1 MSFAGVNSVNGK
13 VSGNLCKVSVPF
25 FESVVLCGIV
35 ISLYILSRSN
45 GSLAGNNSLRF
56 FAAVPSKG
64 YGVLLKNVLVNL
76 AVAVLIK
83 NILDIFDSVVNILLG
98 VLVAVFVVLLV
109 LNILDDIFNFFLGF
123 IVKVNIIDIVN
134 EVVEV
139 LVFDNLVLCGVGCAL
154 GYVCFNISGIPA
166 GEYIGLVAVGGLN
179 FKALFNRRNV
189 DLCALEEILIGI
201 VGNIVI
207 ILFS

>member
-1 MSFAGVNSVNGK
+1 MSFASVNSVNSK

-25 FESVVLCGIV
+25 AESVVLCGIV
-35 ISLYILSRSN
+35 IRLYKLSRSK

-56 FAAVPSKG
+56 FAAVPLKG
-64 YGVLLKNVLVNL
+64 YGVLFENVLVNL

-83 NILDIFDSVVNILLG
+83 DILDTVDSVVNILLG

-109 LNILDDIFNFFLGF
+109 LNIIDNIFNFFLGF

-139 LVFDNLVLCGVGCAL
+139 LVFNNLIL
-154 GYVCFNISGIPA
+154 
-166 GEYIGLVAVGGLN
+166 LVSP
-179 FKALFNRRNV
+179 K
-189 DLCALEEILIGI
+189 I
-201 VGNIVI
+201 
-207 ILFS
+207 

>member
-1 MSFAGVNSVNGK
+1 MFFAGVNSVNGK

-25 FESVVLCGIV
+25 AESVVLCSIV
-35 ISLYILSRSN
+35 ISLYKLSRSN

-56 FAAVPSKG
+56 FAAVPLKG

-98 VLVAVFVVLLV
+98 VLVAFVVVLLV
-109 LNILDDIFNFFLGF
+109 LNTLDDIFNFFLGF
-123 IVKVNIIDIVN
+123 IVKVDIIDIVN

-139 LVFDNLVLCGVGCAL
+139 LVFDNLVLCGMGCVL
-154 GYVCFNISGIPA
+154 GYVCFNVCGIPA

-201 VGNIVI
+201 VGNIVSV
-207 ILFS
+207 LFS